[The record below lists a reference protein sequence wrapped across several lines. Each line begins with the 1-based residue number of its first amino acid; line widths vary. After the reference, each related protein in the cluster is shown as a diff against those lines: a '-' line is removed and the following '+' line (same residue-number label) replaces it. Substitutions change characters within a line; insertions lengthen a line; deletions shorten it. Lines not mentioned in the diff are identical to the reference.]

1 MMMKRISLLWALLLL
16 CTAYLQAQVTV
27 TVGSV
32 QTETFEAGA
41 AGWTA
46 AAIPGYFTTGA
57 STFANDWQL
66 GTPTVPAAAAPLPAA
81 NGNNVWATN
90 LTGNYSSS
98 HLGAVT
104 SPVYDFSALPAG
116 FTPTVRLSV
125 FVQSENNFDG
135 GQLQISLDGG
145 TTWQT
150 VGPAVGG
157 TCGGVNWLNSGTFS
171 GLTPPPPAAGTTAQW
186 TGTGTGTSL
195 FPEGWRTAEHKI
207 TGVAGNNNVRFRVV
221 FRSDTSV
228 QGQGGLYFDNFS
240 VDATTVSDIV
250 VTQITAPVSGALTN
264 SEIISFS
271 ITNNG
276 STAVTSVDAT
286 YTISGPSTA
295 NVTQTLVIPALNP
308 CSSTTVSFTTPA
320 NLSATGT
327 YTVDVTAQVT
337 GQTDANPANN
347 TVSAQIVNVP
357 TIATFPYYEDFEA
370 NSGSFISSAITT
382 GTGITPSTQ
391 YVNPW
396 EWGAPSVPGFA
407 VPVPSGQNAWA
418 TRLNTFYPDNALAA
432 VTSPLFDF
440 TGFTATPSMPTPRLF
455 FGFMGQFQHNNDG
468 GQVQISL
475 DGGTTWAA
483 LGTTL
488 SGGLNWYN
496 RNTALLGTMTPNAV
510 AANLTQTWTF
520 VSGTAADALFPNN
533 AFSLG
538 GGWVLSGHPL
548 PATVIG
554 QNDVRFRMVFRSNT
568 FTNGQGGFYFD
579 DVKIVTT
586 DFTLIAASNPTA
598 PTTGTNL
605 TNAENITFTVT
616 NQGSLPVTSITVTG
630 TITGPANSTFN
641 QTVVVPAIA
650 PNATAT
656 ITLTGA
662 ANLSVPGEYQINLT
676 ANVTGQTNLYPNVNS
691 VQYTVIHIPTI
702 ALASGSYTETFET
715 NGGSWIPG
723 GTTPAA
729 QNVWQWGAPTDPSV
743 ALVQPLPL
751 PSAPLTPEPTN
762 EECWGTIING
772 QYPNSVVAFL
782 ESPIFDFTGIT
793 TNQILLFDF
802 FHATE
807 SCCDGT
813 QVQISFNGGTTY
825 QTLGTATSGVNW
837 YNNAGTF
844 AGLLA
849 GGTWRGT
856 GTFTPLNDGWFRA
869 FHPLPAAALGNN
881 NVRFRFAFR
890 SDVSATGLG
899 AYVDNIYVGGGF
911 YEGGIVATEIG
922 VSNAQTFS
930 TGTTSFIFGTELGL
944 EDITVPVQN
953 NGSEVI
959 TSVDFEFNV
968 QGPNGIA
975 FTVERENVATN
986 IDLGDTEDITL
997 ADLIG
1002 FTDYGYYTIQVNM
1015 TLNDGTDIFAPNN
1028 TAVFLVENVKAV
1040 AVTDGVAGSYR
1051 EDFEITPTN
1060 SGWYP
1065 HLFND
1070 VTTETEWEIG
1080 TPSTATINGAASGQ
1094 NAWVTNLNSNYGN
1107 DAQEGLI
1114 SPFFDFTSLNATT
1127 PAFIS
1132 FANIFDI
1139 EENFD
1144 GGVLAYVPNDI
1155 TGAIAAPQLV
1165 GTFGQGVNWYNNPA
1179 AGFFGVPQWD
1189 GNSTDWRR
1197 STISLAPFMGT
1208 QGRFI
1213 FLFGSDSDVT
1223 GEGWGVD
1230 DILIANAGI
1239 VDLGITAIPTP
1250 NTATNLIAVEPLQV
1264 QLQNFGTDVVNQVAI
1279 TYELNGAKGQQIVT
1293 ENATISLAPG
1303 AVTTYQFLNLLDVS
1317 FIGDYN
1323 VKTSHNLA
1331 NDLNPANN
1339 ELDKDFT
1346 HLVSPVV
1353 IDSLQLKA
1361 NLTDSLAIIVE
1372 WIDESNQEIGFVL
1385 QRATDP
1391 TANGGIGNWQVVTV
1405 EPANDTSY
1413 LDLDILLN
1421 GRYFYRAQYLFANGL
1436 SGYSN
1441 VDTVDVF
1448 FEGGGGVPV
1457 EPYEPILA
1465 ATPGY
1470 NSAVLT
1476 WNMAMPEQNVA
1487 YYEIYG
1493 YDLQFPSIRVGT
1505 TTNATYT
1512 VTGLINGVKV
1522 GFYVR
1527 AVYRDGS
1534 RGNFSNGVEVTPSIV
1549 LGEDEVKEAFKFQ
1562 VFPNPNT
1569 GTFQIALE
1577 GKVASENL
1585 TINITDL
1592 AGKVIYSTKVSN
1604 YSNQYQAEIALP
1616 NVAAGLY
1623 LVQIATETETFQ
1635 QKVSIVR

>member
-16 CTAYLQAQVTV
+16 FAANLQAQIVVVPNSTV
-27 TVGSV
+27 S
-32 QTETFEAGA
+32 ETFASGP
-41 AGWTA
+41 AGWTSSA
-46 AAIPGYFTTGA
+46 VPTSLANAGG
-57 STFANDWQL
+57 TFANPWEF
-66 GTPTVPAAAAPLPAA
+66 GAATAAPGLVIPVLTPNLWGTRLNA
-81 NGNNVWATN
+81 NYDN
-90 LTGNYSSS
+90 SS
-98 HLGAVT
+98 LAVIT
-104 SPVYDFSALPAG
+104 SPVYDFSSLTTDP
-116 FTPTVRLSV
+116 RL
-125 FVQSENNFDG
+125 FLNLFIQSENNWDG
-135 GQLQISLDGG
+135 GQAQISLNGGATWSVLGTTLSGG
-145 TTWQT
+145 TNWYNSTTFLGTPTAT
-150 VGPAVGG
+150 V
-157 TCGGVNWLNSGTFS
+157 
-171 GLTPPPPAAGTTAQW
+171 AQW
-186 TGTGTGTSL
+186 TGASTAAPL
-195 FPEGWRTAEHKI
+195 FPSGWVKASHTL
-207 TGVAGNNNVRFRVV
+207 TGAAGNSNVRIRFL
-221 FRSDTSV
+221 FRSDASVNGAGGMYVDNVAVVAGPSHDLVINSLAAPTSGTLTASENV
-228 QGQGGLYFDNFS
+228 SIS
-240 VDATTVSDIV
+240 V
-250 VTQITAPVSGALTN
+250 TN
-264 SEIISFS
+264 S
-271 ITNNG
+271 G
-276 STAVTSVDAT
+276 SNPVTSV
-286 YTISGPSTA
+286 TISYNITGPINSTF
-295 NVTQTLVIPALNP
+295 TETITIPPLNP
-308 CSSTTVSFTTPA
+308 GATTTLTFSAPA
-320 NLSATGT
+320 DMSATGT
-327 YTVDVTAQVT
+327 YTVTTSISQAGLTDVFEYDNTNTSQV
-337 GQTDANPANN
+337 
-347 TVSAQIVNVP
+347 VFVP

-370 NSGSFISSAITT
+370 DGGSFITSAITT
-382 GTGITPSTQ
+382 GTGIVPSTQ

-396 EWGAPSVPGFA
+396 QWGAPSVPSFA
-407 VPVPSGQNAWA
+407 LPVPSGQNVWA
-418 TRLNTFYPDNALAA
+418 TRLNTNYPDNALAA

-440 TGFTATPSMPTPRLF
+440 TGFTPTPSMPTPRLF
-455 FGFMGQFQHNNDG
+455 FGFMGQFQDNSDG
-468 GQVQISL
+468 GQVQVSI
-475 DGGTTWAA
+475 DGGATWSV
-483 LGTTL
+483 LGTTV

-496 RNTALLGTMTPNAV
+496 RNIALSGVMNPNVV
-510 AANLTQTWTF
+510 AANLTQTWSFPGFPAVAT
-520 VSGTAADALFPNN
+520 DPLFPNN

-538 GGWVLSGHPL
+538 GGWVLSGHPF
-548 PATVIG
+548 PASVIG
-554 QNDVRFRMVFRSNT
+554 QNNVRFRMVFRSNT

-586 DFTLIAASNPTA
+586 DFYLIAASNPTA
-598 PTTGTNL
+598 PSTGLNL
-605 TNAENITFTVT
+605 TAAENITFTVT

-630 TITGPANSTFN
+630 TITGPVNSTIN
-641 QTVVVPAIA
+641 QTVAVPPIA
-650 PNATAT
+650 PGATAAV
-656 ITLTGA
+656 TLTGA

-702 ALASGSYTETFET
+702 VLANVGGVYTETFET
-715 NGGSWIPG
+715 NGGSWIPS

-729 QNVWQWGAPTDPSV
+729 QNVWQWGAPTAPAV

-751 PSAPLTPEPTN
+751 PSAPLAQELTN
-762 EECWGTIING
+762 DECWGTIING
-772 QYPNSVVAFL
+772 LYPNNVVAYL

-793 TNQILLFDF
+793 TNQIILFDF

-813 QVQISFNGGTTY
+813 QLQISLNGGITY
-825 QTLGTATSGVNW
+825 QTLGTNTSGVNW
-837 YNNAGTF
+837 YNNAATF
-844 AGLLA
+844 PGLLA
-849 GGTWRGT
+849 GGTWRGAAT
-856 GTFTPLNDGWFRA
+856 NASLNNGWFRA
-869 FHPLPAAALGNN
+869 FHPLPPAVLGNN

-890 SDVSATGLG
+890 SDGSVQGLG
-899 AYVDNIYVGGGF
+899 AYVDNLYVGGSF
-911 YEGGIVATEIG
+911 YEGGIVANQIG
-922 VSNAQTFS
+922 VSNAITFS
-930 TGTTSFIFGTELGL
+930 GPSNSFIFGTELGL
-944 EDITVPVQN
+944 EDVTIPIKN

-959 TSVDFEFNV
+959 TSLDFDFNV

-975 FTVERENVATN
+975 FTVERNNVAVN
-986 IDLGDTEDITL
+986 INLNDTEVVTL
-997 ADLIG
+997 TDVIP
-1002 FTDYGYYTIQVNM
+1002 FTDYGYYTIQVDV
-1015 TLNDGTDIFAPNN
+1015 TLNNGTDIFTPNN

-1040 AVTDGVAGSYR
+1040 AVTNGLGGGYR
-1051 EDFEITPTN
+1051 EDFEVTPTN

-1065 HLFND
+1065 HFFNN
-1070 VTTETEWEIG
+1070 VTTQTEWELG
-1080 TPSTATINGAASGQ
+1080 TPTTATINGAASGQ

-1107 DAQEGLI
+1107 NAFEGLI
-1114 SPFFDFTSLNATT
+1114 SPFFDFTSLNATN

-1155 TGAIAAPQLV
+1155 TGALLPAQLV
-1165 GTFGQGVNWYNNPA
+1165 GAFGQGVNWYNNPGP
-1179 AGFFGVPQWD
+1179 GFFGVSQWD

-1213 FLFGSDSDVT
+1213 FLFGSDASGV

-1230 DILIANAGI
+1230 DIFIANAGI

-1250 NTATNLIAVEPLQV
+1250 NTATNLITVAPLQV
-1264 QLQNFGTDVVNQVAI
+1264 QLQNFGTDIVQEVQI
-1279 TYELNGAKGQQIVT
+1279 TYELNGAKGQQVVT
-1293 ENATISLAPG
+1293 ENAQLLLAPG

-1331 NDLNPANN
+1331 NDLNPDNN

-1353 IDSLQLKA
+1353 VDSLKLKA
-1361 NLTDSLAIIVE
+1361 NLTDSLAIVVE

-1385 QRATDP
+1385 QRATDL
-1391 TANGGIGNWQVVTV
+1391 TTNGGIGNWQVVTV

-1413 LDLDILLN
+1413 LDLNILLN
-1421 GRYFYRAQYLFANGL
+1421 GRYFYRAQYLFADGL

-1448 FEGGGGVPV
+1448 FEGGGVPA
-1457 EPYEPILA
+1457 PYEPILA

-1470 NSAVLT
+1470 GSAILT

-1493 YDLQFPSIRVGT
+1493 YDLRFPSIRVGT

-1512 VTGLINGVKV
+1512 VTGLLNGVKV

-1534 RGNFSNGVEVTPSIV
+1534 RGNFSNGVEVTPSVV
-1549 LGEDEVKEAFKFQ
+1549 LGEDEVKDAFKFQ
-1562 VFPNPNT
+1562 VFPNPNA

-1585 TINITDL
+1585 TLNITDL

-1604 YSNQYQAEIALP
+1604 YSNQYQTEIALP